1 MYDIKPLE
9 EEWKRYK
16 KKKRKPWYSLILSI
30 LIITA
35 FAFSFFNYKDV
46 IFSKF
51 ENNESVVVDKPKPSV
66 IFLDRALTT
75 LEVKKEIIEKEIVE
89 ESKIE
94 KSTKDTH
101 VEVETDDSSTV
112 DDPMRYVHPNAK
124 KVSITVTEAVKKPTI
139 VEKPRKKMH
148 LNIIETTS
156 ASAYKDVAKRF
167 ADTSDTDDS
176 LFLARA
182 YYEKG
187 NNKKAIYWALKTN
200 KVNSNIEESW
210 LIFAKAKAR
219 SGHKNEAISI
229 LSSYTKRS
237 NSSDAKALLKKLK
250 K

>member
-16 KKKRKPWYSLILSI
+16 KKKRKPWYSLIFSI
-30 LIITA
+30 LIIA
-35 FAFSFFNYKDV
+35 ALAFSFLNYKDV

-51 ENNESVVVDKPKPSV
+51 ENNESVVADKPKPSV
-66 IFLDRALTT
+66 ILLDSALTT
-75 LEVKKEIIEKEIVE
+75 LEIKKEIIEKSII
-89 ESKIE
+89 K
-94 KSTKDTH
+94 KSTNDNN
-101 VEVETDDSSTV
+101 VEVETGDASTI
-112 DDPMRYVHPNAK
+112 DDPMRYKHPNAK
-124 KVSITVTEAVKKPTI
+124 KVSITVTEAIKKPVI
-139 VEKPRKKMH
+139 VKKPRKKMH
-148 LNIIETTS
+148 LDIIETTS

-176 LFLARA
+176 LFLART

-187 NNKKAIYWALKTN
+187 NNKKAIYWALQTN

-219 SGHKNEAISI
+219 SGHKSEAIRI
-229 LSSYTKRS
+229 LSSYIKRS
-237 NSSDAKALLKKLK
+237 NSFEAKTLLKKLK

>member
-1 MYDIKPLE
+1 MYDIKLLE

-16 KKKRKPWYSLILSI
+16 KKKRKPLYAFIFSI
-30 LIITA
+30 LILGTLA
-35 FAFSFFNYKDV
+35 FFFLNYKNV
-46 IFSKF
+46 IVSKF
-51 ENNESVVVDKPKPSV
+51 ENNKSIVVDKPKPSV
-66 IFLDRALTT
+66 ILLDSALTT
-75 LEVKKEIIEKEIVE
+75 LEVKKEIIEKSIV
-89 ESKIE
+89 E
-94 KSTKDTH
+94 KSTNDNN
-101 VEVETDDSSTV
+101 VEIETDDSSTI
-112 DDPMRYVHPNAK
+112 DDPMRYKHPNAK
-124 KVSITVTEAVKKPTI
+124 KVSITVTEVIKKPVI

-176 LFLARA
+176 LFLART

-219 SGHKNEAISI
+219 SGHKSEAIRI
-229 LSSYTKRS
+229 LSSYIKRS
-237 NSSDAKALLKKLK
+237 NSVDAKALLKKLK

>member
-16 KKKRKPWYSLILSI
+16 KKKRKPWYAFIFSI
-30 LIITA
+30 LIIA
-35 FAFSFFNYKDV
+35 ALAFSFLNYKDV

-51 ENNESVVVDKPKPSV
+51 ENNESVVVEKPKPSV
-66 IFLDRALTT
+66 ILLDSALTT
-75 LEVKKEIIEKEIVE
+75 LEVKKEIIEKSIVKE
-89 ESKIE
+89 LIIE
-94 KSTKDTH
+94 KSTNDNS
-101 VEVETDDSSTV
+101 VEIETDDSS
-112 DDPMRYVHPNAK
+112 DDPMRYEHPNAK
-124 KVSITVTEAVKKPTI
+124 KVSITVTEAIKKPVI

-156 ASAYKDVAKRF
+156 ASAYRDVAKRF

-176 LFLARA
+176 LFLART

-187 NNKKAIYWALKTN
+187 NNKKAIYWALETN

-229 LSSYTKRS
+229 LSSYIKRS
-237 NSSDAKALLKKLK
+237 NSAEAKALLKKLK

>member
-1 MYDIKPLE
+1 MYDIKLLE

-16 KKKRKPWYSLILSI
+16 KKKRKPLYAFIFSI
-30 LIITA
+30 LILGTLA
-35 FAFSFFNYKDV
+35 FFFLNYKNV
-46 IFSKF
+46 IVSKF

-66 IFLDRALTT
+66 ILLDSALTT
-75 LEVKKEIIEKEIVE
+75 LEVKKEIIEKSIV
-89 ESKIE
+89 E
-94 KSTKDTH
+94 KSTNDNN
-101 VEVETDDSSTV
+101 VEIETDDSSTI
-112 DDPMRYVHPNAK
+112 DDPMRYKHPNAK
-124 KVSITVTEAVKKPTI
+124 KVSITVTEVIKKPVI

-176 LFLARA
+176 LFLART

-219 SGHKNEAISI
+219 SGHKSEAIRI
-229 LSSYTKRS
+229 LSSYIKRS
-237 NSSDAKALLKKLK
+237 NSVDAKALLKKLK

>member
-9 EEWKRYK
+9 EEWNRYK
-16 KKKRKPWYSLILSI
+16 KKKRKPWYSLIFSI
-30 LIITA
+30 LIIGA
-35 FAFSFFNYKDV
+35 LAFSFLNYKDV

-66 IFLDRALTT
+66 ILLDRALTT
-75 LEVKKEIIEKEIVE
+75 LEVKKEIIEKSIVKESTNDKSVEI
-89 ESKIE
+89 
-94 KSTKDTH
+94 
-101 VEVETDDSSTV
+101 ETDDTTAI
-112 DDPMRYVHPNAK
+112 DDPMRYKHPNAK
-124 KVSITVTEAVKKPTI
+124 KVSITVTEPIKKPVI

-148 LNIIETTS
+148 LDIIETTS
-156 ASAYKDVAKRF
+156 ASAYRDVAKRF

-176 LFLARA
+176 LFLART

-187 NNKKAIYWALKTN
+187 NNKKAIYWALETN

-219 SGHKNEAISI
+219 SGHKSEAVRI
-229 LSSYTKRS
+229 LSSYIKRT
-237 NSSDAKALLKKLK
+237 NSSEAKALLRKLK

>member
-9 EEWKRYK
+9 EEWKKYK
-16 KKKRKPWYSLILSI
+16 KKKRKPWYSFIFSI
-30 LIITA
+30 LIIGTL
-35 FAFSFFNYKDV
+35 AFSFLNYKDV

-51 ENNESVVVDKPKPSV
+51 ENNESVAVDKPKPSV
-66 IFLDRALTT
+66 ILLDSALTT
-75 LEVKKEIIEKEIVE
+75 LEVKKEIIKKLI
-89 ESKIE
+89 IE
-94 KSTKDTH
+94 KSANDHNIGT
-101 VEVETDDSSTV
+101 ETDDPV
-112 DDPMRYVHPNAK
+112 VIDDPMRYKHPNAK
-124 KVSITVTEAVKKPTI
+124 KVSITVTEPIKKPVI

-167 ADTSDTDDS
+167 AETSDTDDS
-176 LFLARA
+176 LFLART
-182 YYEKG
+182 YYEQG

-219 SGHKNEAISI
+219 SGHKKEAIHI
-229 LSSYTKRS
+229 LSSYVKRS
-237 NSSDAKALLKKLK
+237 NSFEAKALLKKLK